1 MSAPAVRREGR
12 RVGIPSPTE
21 ARPCARGHFS
31 NYATSSSRWTWEPPP
46 LPPQKRWLYLCG
58 VTTSACPWD
67 ADIGWGV
74 SPRKSPAFPG
84 PRQGDLVSS
93 LGLGTL
99 RGSAAEKGWHGP
111 GWAKLFLERVLLPV
125 MPLWVWGARGS
136 GRASRLWRHWAVVG
150 LGAVGSGG
158 GRLEGL
164 SPAFMA
170 LWCCLIIWRGC
181 SSSGLQPWEETPLPS
196 DSPEGCSPTRG
207 RACVCTLHGLQLWLG
222 FAWPVDFPTG
232 LPRRL
237 GCTLGFGETWSP
249 PVCNFLLRNQE
260 AVFLPPSLFNC
271 SSSSIPGFR
280 RVRKLFLQTRVAR
293 TPVPPSLSLILH
305 GMTWAGPCPSASQ
318 FPCALKGPLLSASA
332 LTAMW
337 LQRDLV
343 LGRVNVALGG
353 PSGGSESSNII
364 PLGTR
369 GSTACPRA
377 HLWGGSRGRLLLEGV
392 DLGLSVG
399 TRGGWRPLGKVRLGV
414 RAGWCSLHTPRPPG
428 HLPQV
433 RSSSGTE
440 AAAGR
445 LWQLG
450 GQACLSLHS
459 SAESWCQAHRSS
471 PETHPT
477 SLPLST
483 LCVRQD

>member
-1 MSAPAVRREGR
+1 MQLPAPGGR
-12 RVGIPSPTE
+12 G
-21 ARPCARGHFS
+21 
-31 NYATSSSRWTWEPPP
+31 EPPP
-46 LPPQKRWLYLCG
+46 LPPPEALALSVWCYHLC
-58 VTTSACPWD
+58 TSACPWD

-84 PRQGDLVSS
+84 PRQGHLVSS

-99 RGSAAEKGWHGP
+99 QGSGAEEGWHGP

-181 SSSGLQPWEETPLPS
+181 SSSGLQPWEETPLPR

-207 RACVCTLHGLQLWLG
+207 RACVCTLHGLQLWLD

-369 GSTACPRA
+369 GKHCLPEGSSVGWKSRQAALGRGGLRA
-377 HLWGGSRGRLLLEGV
+377 QCGNQRWMEAPGQGQAGGEGQVVFPAHAQASWPPAPGPLILRNGSRSG
-392 DLGLSVG
+392 
-399 TRGGWRPLGKVRLGV
+399 
-414 RAGWCSLHTPRPPG
+414 
-428 HLPQV
+428 QV
-433 RSSSGTE
+433 V
-440 AAAGR
+440 AAGR
-445 LWQLG
+445 AGVLIAPLLG
-450 GQACLSLHS
+450 
-459 SAESWCQAHRSS
+459 
-471 PETHPT
+471 
-477 SLPLST
+477 
-483 LCVRQD
+483 